1 MRRHHLIW
9 FPLHRWPGIV
19 IGVWFALVGA
29 TGSVLVFEDEIDA
42 WLNPQLLTAP
52 ARGAPPL
59 SIEDIATRAAQV
71 HDPADV
77 ERVRPP
83 AFAGDVYRVV
93 LRTPPHRRVG
103 HARIEATFDPATG
116 AALGARPLESF
127 GLAAPQLMATLYEF
141 HRNVLLG
148 PTGSNI
154 VGIAGFLLMAS
165 VLTGFVLAWP
175 RKRIEW
181 RRLVW
186 LNPKSNATRIAFD
199 AHRSAGVLFFV
210 LLLLATITGATL
222 VYLNYVRDLV
232 SVFSPVAPFPTIPWR
247 VATDEPMPFAGV
259 TRAVARAYPDH
270 RTVEIHMP
278 AQRTGGY
285 VFYLRTPGDE
295 HRLGDTVLWVHP
307 VTAEILVERSDRTRN
322 AGETFMHWLYPL
334 HSGTAFGFGGRVA
347 MAATGGLPL
356 LLVSTGLWVWWRK
369 KRGERIGREHRRQR
383 ATMRPRDI

>member
-1 MRRHHLIW
+1 MSRIHSNW
-9 FPLHRWPGIV
+9 FPLHRWPGLV

-29 TGSVLVFEDEIDA
+29 TGSLLVFEDEIDA
-42 WLNPQLLTAP
+42 WLNPGLLTAP
-52 ARGAPPL
+52 LPAPGATALPV
-59 SIEDIATRAAQV
+59 DAIAARAALI
-71 HDPADV
+71 HTPAEV
-77 ERVRPP
+77 ERVHLPARP
-83 AFAGDVYRVV
+83 GEVYRVV
-93 LRTPPHRRVG
+93 MRTTPNRRVG
-103 HARIEATFDPATG
+103 PERIEATFDPASG
-116 AALGARPLESF
+116 AALGTRRLESYA
-127 GLAAPQLMATLYEF
+127 LAAPQLMTTLYEF

-154 VGIAGFLLMAS
+154 VGVAGLLLLAS
-165 VLTGFVLAWP
+165 AITGFVLAWP
-175 RKRIEW
+175 RRRAEW

-186 LNPKSNATRIAFD
+186 LNSKSNITRIAFD

-247 VATDEPMPFAGV
+247 VATDEPLPFAQV
-259 TRAVARAYPDH
+259 TGAVRRAYPAH
-270 RTVEIHMP
+270 ATVEVHMP

-285 VFYLRTPGDE
+285 VFYLRSAGDE

-334 HSGTAFGFGGRVA
+334 HSGTAFGTLGRVA
-347 MAATGGLPL
+347 MAATGCLPL

-369 KRGERIGREHRRQR
+369 KRGERIGREHRAQR
-383 ATMRPRDI
+383 NRLQA

>member
-1 MRRHHLIW
+1 MRRHQLIW

-29 TGSVLVFEDEIDA
+29 TGSLLVFEDEIDA
-42 WLNPQLLTAP
+42 WLNPALLTVAPPAGAMKLGVDDIAERAARIHAP
-52 ARGAPPL
+52 A
-59 SIEDIATRAAQV
+59 E
-71 HDPADV
+71 V
-77 ERVRPP
+77 ERVRLP
-83 AFAGDVYRVV
+83 AFAGDVYRVT
-93 LRTPPHRRVG
+93 LRTTPNRRVG
-103 HARIEATFDPATG
+103 PERIEATFDPASG
-116 AALGARPLESF
+116 AALGTRRLGSF
-127 GLAAPQLMATLYEF
+127 GLAAPQLMGTLYEF

-148 PTGSNI
+148 ATGSNV

-165 VLTGFVLAWP
+165 VITGAVLAWP
-175 RKRIEW
+175 RKRIECK
-181 RRLVW
+181 RLVW
-186 LNPKSNATRIAFD
+186 LNPKSNGTRIAFD

-210 LLLLATITGATL
+210 LLLLATVTGATL

-232 SVFSPVAPFPTIPWR
+232 GVFSPVASFPTIPWR
-247 VATDEPMPFAGV
+247 TATDEPLPFAGV
-259 TRAVARAYPDH
+259 SAAVERAYPDH
-270 RTVEIHMP
+270 QTVEIHMP

-285 VFYLRTPGDE
+285 VFYLRAPGDE

-347 MAATGGLPL
+347 MCLTGALPL

-369 KRGERIGREHRRQR
+369 KRGERIGREHRALR
-383 ATMRPRDI
+383 AKVPGTS